1 MAPSTV
7 SGRFTSKAHLP
18 AFRGTTPTTLQY
30 ASLSM
35 LMLCRSHKRS
45 HINYVASNDRSW
57 CWQPH
62 ACHKP
67 HWTPDSI
74 VRYSAQCLP
83 DYSNYKPNIFLPP
96 SSSCHNWNVNHKEIL
111 PGWGSHQMLCKVC
124 ELWDRR
130 LWRVG
135 PVWCVP
141 SMVPLCL
148 CWCVTTILWSRRVC
162 MLSGSG
168 GATET
173 ASIHV
178 SVCSFWIH
186 ER

>member
-1 MAPSTV
+1 MAP
-7 SGRFTSKAHLP
+7 
-18 AFRGTTPTTLQY
+18 
-30 ASLSM
+30 SLSM

-57 CWQPH
+57 YWQPH

-96 SSSCHNWNVNHKEIL
+96 SSSCHNWNANHKEIL
-111 PGWGSHQMLCKVC
+111 PGWGSRQMLCKVC

-141 SMVPLCL
+141 SV
-148 CWCVTTILWSRRVC
+148 VATIVFVLVCHHYTLKQKSLYAVGTRRSNRNCKHPCKC
-162 MLSGSG
+162 M
-168 GATET
+168 
-173 ASIHV
+173 
-178 SVCSFWIH
+178 
-186 ER
+186 